1 MAVLILVQGC
11 SIWEPVPLGRAHSQ
25 IEVGDTVRVTRED
38 GFRKSFK
45 VVGPIEDGIIR
56 GERDS
61 VSLEEVAKL
70 ERLTADR
77 EHSDEQVGVGV
88 SIVAAIVAIIA
99 AGSAAVFAF

>member
-1 MAVLILVQGC
+1 MRTHRSLFIHILLAASTWMAVLILVQGC

-61 VSLEEVAKL
+61 VSLE
-70 ERLTADR
+70 
-77 EHSDEQVGVGV
+77 
-88 SIVAAIVAIIA
+88 
-99 AGSAAVFAF
+99 